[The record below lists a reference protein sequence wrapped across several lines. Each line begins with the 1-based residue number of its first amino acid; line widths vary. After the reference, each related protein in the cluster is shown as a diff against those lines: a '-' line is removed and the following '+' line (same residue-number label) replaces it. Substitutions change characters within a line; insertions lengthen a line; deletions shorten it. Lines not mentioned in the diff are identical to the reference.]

1 MNTAATADVRSHKDR
16 RKARVAALQVL
27 YEIDGARHDPGRVFE
42 SRSNESGLSRPS
54 EEYARRL
61 VEGFLENREE
71 IDSTIST
78 YAPTWPIRQIAMVD
92 RNLLRLAVFEIV
104 KDAETPPKVAINE
117 AVEMGKIPIIPT
129 GAVEQ
134 HGHHL
139 PLKVD
144 HLCANAVATEAAR
157 LKAEFALVIAHQLQA
172 DVMDPDSRTIRVFR
186 GIHGNFEFTW

>member
-1 MNTAATADVRSHKDR
+1 MNTAATTDVRSHTDR

-117 AVEMGKIPIIPT
+117 AVEMAKIY
-129 GAVEQ
+129 GADNSPRFVNGVLGSILEAINSTEQ
-134 HGHHL
+134 QTSRRQTNG
-139 PLKVD
+139 
-144 HLCANAVATEAAR
+144 
-157 LKAEFALVIAHQLQA
+157 
-172 DVMDPDSRTIRVFR
+172 DS
-186 GIHGNFEFTW
+186 